1 MMASMTTQAESNSTI
16 SQDDPRYGY
25 AVVTSALHPILAE
38 AANHLDR
45 PTPCSEFNVKDLL
58 NHVVMVQQRSAA
70 IGSGRHWSE
79 VQDQG
84 LEAGWSESFQL
95 ASHDVQSAWSDDA
108 RLGAMVEVPWGELP
122 GAAVLATYT
131 AELAVHG
138 WDLATATDQSFA
150 LADEHLAGAYAAAQF
165 IPSEGRDT
173 PEIPFDPV
181 VQPADD
187 SPVLLKIV
195 GWLGRK
201 VA

>member
-1 MMASMTTQAESNSTI
+1 MASMTTQAESNSTI

-122 GAAVLATYT
+122 GAAVSPPTPPNWPSTAGTWRPLPTRASPLPMSTSWGLIKLCSSSPPRGVMLRRSRAT
-131 AELAVHG
+131 
-138 WDLATATDQSFA
+138 
-150 LADEHLAGAYAAAQF
+150 
-165 IPSEGRDT
+165 R
-173 PEIPFDPV
+173 
-181 VQPADD
+181 
-187 SPVLLKIV
+187 
-195 GWLGRK
+195 
-201 VA
+201 